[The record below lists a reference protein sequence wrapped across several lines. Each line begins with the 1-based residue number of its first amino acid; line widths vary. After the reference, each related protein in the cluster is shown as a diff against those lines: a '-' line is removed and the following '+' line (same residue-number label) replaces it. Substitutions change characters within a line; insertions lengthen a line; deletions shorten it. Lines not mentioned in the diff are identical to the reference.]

1 MADLAQIAQSG
12 VDPVSGSYLSAER
25 RKAIFAKS
33 RNVSSN
39 IFRRGGA
46 LVPTNNQPDSGALA
60 LVQTQS
66 QTITSLQEQINSLRV
81 RDEGSL
87 ALVQNQSKT
96 ITSLQEQVNGL
107 RTQVGSFDNVIKI
120 QTQTIGGVQEQIGG
134 VGANIKQLSSSIN
147 GITNAINTDS
157 ILEQRRTKQEQD
169 EQTRATE
176 QGLRA
181 GRESILER
189 VLQAA
194 LIAPVQK
201 IAEKAQSILS
211 RVAQFFTT
219 LFLGWFA
226 NQGIEVLKGLSEGN
240 TQKLEE
246 IRDNVLKGLAVA
258 AVTLSLL
265 SGGFIAIVGTI
276 TNLSLK
282 ISGWLLKNTVGKFFG
297 ALGNLLKSAG
307 AGVSGAV
314 KAGAAAL
321 TGGGAAAA
329 ASGSADD
336 AVKAAAKG
344 GGAAAKAASG
354 SADDAAKVAAKGG
367 GKLLGRVLPA
377 AQTALG
383 VGFGIN
389 DLSQGKPISAAFNF
403 LSAVPGPIGW
413 GGLGLGLGYD
423 LLGSPGEGKANEN
436 KKEPSKAAPM
446 AKMAPTPEK
455 SKEPAAKTTPTTTKN
470 PAKPAPAKPAE
481 SKEPQNFL
489 QPPEY
494 GRINIAP
501 TAEESASNAKP
512 EPMAMAPAV
521 QPQTPIIPPP
531 SPEMAKNFQM
541 AWDNRDKWYAR
552 GRIESAWNKL
562 SPEEQQQA
570 KAWAKSTGKDWTE
583 MKLVEKPIVS
593 QTKQVQQV
601 QAPSQPAKIDTLSK
615 SNSMSMIGPAP
626 EPKPSVIYQKMGPSS
641 QQRSGSAP
649 TGSSANQVP
658 AISASNPDNFYV
670 LYSQVNYNVVM

>member
-46 LVPTNNQPDSGALA
+46 LVPTNNQSDSGALA

-157 ILEQRRTKQEQD
+157 ILEQRRTKQEQE

-219 LFLGWFA
+219 LFLGWLT

-258 AVTLSLL
+258 AGTLLLL
-265 SGGFIAIVGTI
+265 SGGFIAIAGTI
-276 TNLSLK
+276 TKLSFK
-282 ISGWLLKNTVGKFFG
+282 IGGWLLQNTVGKFFG

-307 AGVSGAV
+307 AGLSGAA

-336 AVKAAAKG
+336 AAKAAAKG
-344 GGAAAKAASG
+344 GGAVAANV
-354 SADDAAKVAAKGG
+354 ADDAAKAGLKKGAG
-367 GKLLGRVLPA
+367 LFAKLLPGVATA
-377 AQTALG
+377 ANLTASG
-383 VGFGIN
+383 YRF
-389 DLSQGKPISAAFNF
+389 SQGDAPGGF
-403 LSAVPGPIGW
+403 LSAASAVPIIGLPAVAVDITRDVNPNLFK
-413 GGLGLGLGYD
+413 GTIL
-423 LLGSPGEGKANEN
+423 EKKEN

-470 PAKPAPAKPAE
+470 PAKPAE

-521 QPQTPIIPPP
+521 QPAVQPQTPIIPPP

-541 AWDNRDKWYAR
+541 AWNYRNNGFAR

-570 KAWAKSTGKDWTE
+570 KVWAKSKGYDWTE
-583 MKLVEKPIVS
+583 MKLVEKPIVA

-626 EPKPSVIYQKMGPSS
+626 EPKPSVIYKKMGPSS
-641 QQRSGSAP
+641 QERSGAAP